1 MYMYC
6 PVIFSGGEQG
16 NGGNKGYRWMIRHLN
31 GFNISRMVLL
41 LRIGSWKENGKI
53 CVKLLKDLIT
63 DPEGFTDIFLH
74 IWNCLTAEQIVRR
87 ATGLRYDWQ
96 YARKYQA
103 KDSCNLQHGDPHQ
116 QVPLSVT

>member
-1 MYMYC
+1 MRKEW
-6 PVIFSGGEQG
+6 GGIGFQ
-16 NGGNKGYRWMIRHLN
+16 HLN
-31 GFNISRMVLL
+31 GFNLSRMVLL

-63 DPEGFTDIFLH
+63 DPEGFTDIFLR
-74 IWNCLTAEQIVRR
+74 IWNCLTTEQIVRRR

-103 KDSCNLQHGDPHQ
+103 KDSCNLQQLRRALFAQ
-116 QVPLSVT
+116 QK